1 MIRIKYLDCYLTLNK
16 KNPPMNN
23 LPTLDNLKKDY
34 IHYLLKLTDYD
45 INETAHIL
53 NISPAILQK
62 KLDKYNFRH

>member
-1 MIRIKYLDCYLTLNK
+1 MIRIKYLDYYLTLNK

-34 IHYLLKLTDYD
+34 ICYLLKLTDYD
-45 INETAHIL
+45 INETAYIL